1 MLSWFKNRI
10 KGGNNTK
17 YKFKQRKK
25 DSWRNITTLLNQD
38 GVPGGGASSSPNS
51 PLFNR
56 FEQSSNISTGRR
68 PHSLSEDSDN
78 SAASTANRSGVSNKP
93 GSSTTSTSKTVRFKL
108 SVDSKVSLDSTRA
121 YLDVSFDSG
130 EGDTCSEK
138 SFTEVEKTYKKL
150 DSKKIDQ
157 LQSAFSSARIQESDS
172 GEAKSDGEASDANSG
187 VNSNHSSEESGHTV
201 NSSGLG
207 SSIMDGNNSSGS
219 GGGTEHKY
227 DKNGRYSLSGSYD
240 SNGKNVGSKYS
251 PDSRYNP
258 DSKYTSESS
267 KSIPKSQYYSE
278 NKYRSPVAWTDS
290 KYDPSS
296 KYDSSP
302 KQDRYNTPDKNS
314 TLSHSKS
321 VKVKPA
327 IPPQIRQVKLQR
339 HKSTIGSHSNI
350 RSNILTSRSS
360 VKKSSSI
367 SYKNESSLFSSENPN
382 GVTQNSQRT
391 TGGTPDVRTL
401 YEQRLKQFQ
410 QQNPSMDPTRK
421 VLTRNMSRINSNPTQ
436 HHINLVRTMS
446 TNAKMKKSFKDDAS
460 SVLYA

>member
-1 MLSWFKNRI
+1 MLSWFKNRV
-10 KGGNNTK
+10 KGGSDTK

-78 SAASTANRSGVSNKP
+78 SAASTANRSGVSNKT
-93 GSSTTSTSKTVRFKL
+93 GSSTTSTNTKTVRFKL
-108 SVDSKVSLDSTRA
+108 SLDSKRSLDSKVSFDSTRA
-121 YLDVSFDSG
+121 YLNSFDSG
-130 EGDTCSEK
+130 GDTCSEK
-138 SFTEVEKTYKKL
+138 SFTEEKIYKKL

-157 LQSAFSSARIQESDS
+157 LQSALYSVRITPE
-172 GEAKSDGEASDANSG
+172 SDGESKSDEGSDANSG

-207 SSIMDGNNSSGS
+207 SSIMDGSSSGS
-219 GGGTEHKY
+219 GAEHRY

-240 SNGKNVGSKYS
+240 SNGKNVGSKCGSESKYDS
-251 PDSRYNP
+251 NSRYTHKN
-258 DSKYTSESS
+258 SKY
-267 KSIPKSQYYSE
+267 IPKSQYYSE
-278 NKYRSPVAWTDS
+278 NKYRSPAAWTDS
-290 KYDPSS
+290 KYDSS
-296 KYDSSP
+296 SG
-302 KQDRYNTPDKNS
+302 YNVHINTSDKNS
-314 TLSHSKS
+314 SLSHSKS
-321 VKVKPA
+321 VKIKPA
-327 IPPQIRQVKLQR
+327 ITPQIRQVKLQR

-350 RSNILTSRSS
+350 RARGS

-367 SYKNESSLFSSENPN
+367 SYKISSENPN
-382 GVTQNSQRT
+382 GASNSHTQNRT
-391 TGGTPDVRTL
+391 TGAVPDVRTL

-446 TNAKMKKSFKDDAS
+446 TNAKIKTNFRDEPGCN

>member
-56 FEQSSNISTGRR
+56 FEQSSNISTTGLRR

-78 SAASTANRSGVSNKP
+78 SAASTANRSGVSDGK
-93 GSSTTSTSKTVRFKL
+93 GSSTTSTNTKTVRFKL
-108 SVDSKVSLDSTRA
+108 SLDPKKSLA
-121 YLDVSFDSG
+121 YLDSFDSG
-130 EGDTCSEK
+130 GDTCSEK
-138 SFTEVEKTYKKL
+138 SFTEVCEKTYKKL

-157 LQSAFSSARIQESDS
+157 LQSAFCRVRIHEKDKDND
-172 GEAKSDGEASDANSG
+172 GGGTKSDEEGSDANSG

-201 NSSGLG
+201 NSSGIG
-207 SSIMDGNNSSGS
+207 SSIMDGGNSSGN
-219 GGGTEHKY
+219 EHRY
-227 DKNGRYSLSGSYD
+227 DKSLES
-240 SNGKNVGSKYS
+240 KFKLIQSKY
-251 PDSRYNP
+251 
-258 DSKYTSESS
+258 
-267 KSIPKSQYYSE
+267 IPKSQFYSE
-278 NKYRSPVAWTDS
+278 NKYRSPAAWTDS
-290 KYDPSS
+290 KYASNNNLDS
-296 KYDSSP
+296 KYASN
-302 KQDRYNTPDKNS
+302 QNHDRFPEKNTS
-314 TLSHSKS
+314 LSHSKS
-321 VKVKPA
+321 VKIKPA

-339 HKSTIGSHSNI
+339 HKSTIGGNSHSNI
-350 RSNILTSRSS
+350 RSTRNS

-367 SYKNESSLFSSENPN
+367 SYKISSENPN
-382 GVTQNSQRT
+382 GVSSQNQSKSSS
-391 TGGTPDVRTL
+391 GKPDVRTL

-410 QQNPSMDPTRK
+410 QQNLNMDPTRK